1 MKLLRIVCVFMCAA
15 LSGACSVLATNR
27 LDLTVLNSETA
38 LPEQNHPIRVRLP
51 KWYGNPSVPSDDR
64 NVSFYELDLKTDENG
79 RVQSNI
85 SLWYAYGGLWE
96 QMKGVKKPMF
106 FVNTPETGDKCSLI
120 LWYLE
125 DEKAFVPLKFENGE
139 IKPLEHIED
148 VTGDFSRHADERGWD
163 VQAVI
168 RKPNRICSAK

>member
-79 RVQSNI
+79 RVQSDI

-106 FVNTPETGDKCSLI
+106 FIDTADMEKKCSLV
-120 LWYLE
+120 LWYIE
-125 DEKAFVPLKFENGE
+125 DKDFFVPLIYRNGE
-139 IKPLEHIED
+139 IKNIPYAQD
-148 VTGDFSRHADERGWD
+148 VTGEFKRHEDKKGWD
-163 VQAVI
+163 VNAVI
-168 RKPNRICSAK
+168 RRTDRICADE